1 MTTVLVALTR
11 DTPTG
16 RERAAGTLRWEP
28 TARRLAGVEVV
39 LPQGFTVALPES
51 GDWLAVDVPASGPA
65 WCWRVTE
72 RIPGGGGIVR
82 YVAVP
87 DLPGSVAYAELVDV
101 DPATLDPSAE
111 PEAAWWAAL
120 DGLVSLPEPGAE
132 GQVLVSAG
140 GAWLPVTLATVA
152 FSGSYANL
160 ADKPAIPL
168 ILWVDDLA
176 EVPPGTPVDT
186 LVVVRPA

>member
-65 WCWRVTE
+65 WCWRVSE

-87 DLPGSVAYAELVDV
+87 DLPSASYSELVDV

-120 DGLVSLPEPGAE
+120 DGLR
-132 GQVLVSAG
+132 
-140 GAWLPVTLATVA
+140 
-152 FSGSYANL
+152 
-160 ADKPAIPL
+160 L
-168 ILWVDDLA
+168 ILWVDDLS
-176 EVPPGTPVDT
+176 EIPPGTPVDT